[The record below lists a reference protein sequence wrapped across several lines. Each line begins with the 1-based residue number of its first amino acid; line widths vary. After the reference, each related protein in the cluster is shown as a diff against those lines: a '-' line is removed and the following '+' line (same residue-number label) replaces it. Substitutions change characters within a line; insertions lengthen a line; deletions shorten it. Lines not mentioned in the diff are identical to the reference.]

1 MAWSACGGAPDR
13 AHLYRSTIGGLSRC
27 RSDLTLSDDAMAGD
41 LLGDGDSGEEA
52 ITCFFASLY
61 LRRASTERAGDFKPF
76 ASMSAFASGELDV
89 VAAFMLL
96 PEPLNCFV
104 RLAMDESRRRA
115 SSSAH
120 VLLSAPVATGEG
132 RMGGDGAPL
141 GVT

>member
-1 MAWSACGGAPDR
+1 M
-13 AHLYRSTIGGLSRC
+13 
-27 RSDLTLSDDAMAGD
+27 TLWPVTYWAMATRARRQ
-41 LLGDGDSGEEA
+41 LLASSLRC
-52 ITCFFASLY
+52 TCAGPR
-61 LRRASTERAGDFKPF
+61 LRELGISNLF